1 MFILESVTGAQIH
14 NKQTKQQQS
23 KLNSENNYLAI
34 FERKLYTAAHNVL
47 IIYYWLNFFII
58 NIIIVNFDIDNV
70 LETNKTCFKPSTKLK
85 HNIQSGSDH

>member
-1 MFILESVTGAQIH
+1 MLLGHKYTT
-14 NKQTKQQQS
+14 NKQ
-23 KLNSENNYLAI
+23 NNNKVNLTQKTI
-34 FERKLYTAAHNVL
+34 IWQFLRGKLYTAAHNVL